1 MKCILSPLSIELK
14 GNISYKKVK
23 EALKSSV
30 NIDVWPK
37 ATWIKTKKEKLV
49 PHTHVSYSDD

>member
-1 MKCILSPLSIELK
+1 MKYILDPLSIQLK

-30 NIDVWPK
+30 NIDIWPK
-37 ATWIKTKKEKLV
+37 AAET
-49 PHTHVSYSDD
+49 

>member
-1 MKCILSPLSIELK
+1 MKYILNPLSIELK

-30 NIDVWPK
+30 NILYGQRQSHRSSLLFMQQND
-37 ATWIKTKKEKLV
+37 L
-49 PHTHVSYSDD
+49 HVNFV